1 MRWRMDDKPN
11 CASCVHFL
19 SDPAA
24 IERSLPGIGAL
35 SSAWGSTRGDA
46 GICLKS
52 GRFHDPIPACADFET
67 TPVQAGEKLTGYRA
81 VTAVLEG
88 T

>member
-1 MRWRMDDKPN
+1 MRWRMDKTPN

-24 IERSLPGIGAL
+24 IERCFPGIRAL
-35 SSAWGSTRGDA
+35 SSAWGSTRGNA

-52 GRFHDPIPACADFET
+52 ERFHDPIPACPEYDAQPSPATQDG
-67 TPVQAGEKLTGYRA
+67 QSYGA
-81 VTAVLEG
+81 VTEVRRAI
-88 T
+88 